1 MVSASDFD
9 GNMLAGDQPG
19 GYTRAISVREVL
31 PVSDT
36 KRPVVNRRQFLGTAA
51 ASAAL
56 AGPATP
62 ARVTDAPAP
71 DRDTAGRPPVT
82 NPRATSGD
90 LRHAPKWDESFT
102 VTVGNGTGDL
112 NGTDQRVIQAAVDT
126 VARMGGGTVRLLPGT
141 WRLRS
146 AVSLCSN
153 LRLVGSGPETVLVKE
168 PSVKSKLAADSDW
181 YDQEVTLADAKGFRV
196 GDGVCLR
203 AKNADHGG
211 PIVIKRTLV
220 ARSGSRFK
228 LDKGLREN
236 LWAAGSPTASTLFPI
251 LSGEFVTNVA
261 IENLCLDGNK
271 ANNEELDG
279 NYAGCVFLQDCAD
292 VTVRK
297 VLARD
302 YHGDGISWQICHD
315 VLVEDCES
323 RGHTGLGLHP
333 GSGSQRPVIRGNT
346 IAGCHIGL
354 FFCWGVKYGLAA
366 NNTIEDTK
374 TAGIS
379 VGHRDTDNLIRG
391 NTVRRSGQAGILFR
405 PERGPGFTGDRN
417 TVEGNTVVDT
427 GGDDAAAVDVQ
438 GTTAGLVFRKNE
450 LRETRGPAKR
460 VGVRLGKDTKD
471 ITLDG
476 NVVEGFAAKVDD
488 KRK

>member
-1 MVSASDFD
+1 
-9 GNMLAGDQPG
+9 
-19 GYTRAISVREVL
+19 
-31 PVSDT
+31 VSDT
-36 KRPVVNRRQFLGTAA
+36 HRTCPTRRQFLGTAA

-56 AGPATP
+56 AGSPTP
-62 ARVTDAPAP
+62 AHGADAPA
-71 DRDTAGRPPVT
+71 RDADKSGRPPVT

-90 LRHAPKWDESFT
+90 LKYAPKWDDSFT
-102 VTVGNGTGDL
+102 ITVGNGKGDV
-112 NGTDQRVIQAAVDT
+112 NGTDQKAIQAAIDS
-126 VARMGGGTVRLLPGT
+126 VARLGGGTVRLLPGT
-141 WRLRS
+141 WRLYN
-146 AVSLCSN
+146 AVYLCSN

-168 PSVKSKLAADSDW
+168 PSATTKLAADSDW
-181 YDQEVTLADAKGFRV
+181 YDQEVTLADAKGFQV
-196 GDGVCLR
+196 GDGICLR
-203 AKNADHGG
+203 AKNPDHGG
-211 PIVIKRTLV
+211 PIVVKRTLV

-236 LWAAGSPTASTLFPI
+236 LWAAGTPIASTLFPI
-251 LSGEFVTNVA
+251 LSGEFVTNVT
-261 IENLCLDGNK
+261 IENLCLDGNR

-292 VTVRK
+292 ITIRK
-297 VLARD
+297 VLARN

-323 RGHTGLGLHP
+323 RDHTGLGLHP

-346 IAGCHIGL
+346 ISGCHIGL
-354 FFCWGVKYGLAA
+354 FFCWGVKYGLAEG
-366 NNTIEDTK
+366 NTIVDTL

-391 NTVRRSGQAGILFR
+391 NTVKRSGRAGILFR

-417 TVEGNTVVDT
+417 VVEGNTVVDT
-427 GGDDAAAVDVQ
+427 GGEDAAAVDVQ

-450 LRETRGPAKR
+450 LRETRGPARR
-460 VGVRLGKDTKD
+460 VGFRLGKDTKD
-471 ITLDG
+471 ITIDG
-476 NVVEGFAAKVDD
+476 NSVEGFTATVDD